1 MGGGF
6 GQPKQGHSVVNDFDS
21 GRGHLIGLMPDQP
34 SPEVAAGSM
43 EPLMEAVAAAQSE
56 GALRPAP
63 VEMVAFAIWARY
75 TD

>member
-1 MGGGF
+1 
-6 GQPKQGHSVVNDFDS
+6 
-21 GRGHLIGLMPDQP
+21 MPDQP